1 MKVKKIKV
9 FKLIILVL
17 IIVLGILLV
26 YRLINRKQPKAENN
40 TPKIEESGPN
50 NFSEKIDIANIDE
63 NNNKIVTDN
72 DIAFALNFL
81 KLNNKKSN
89 VIYSPLS
96 IKYALKMLNEGSAG
110 QTKEQID
117 KIIGNTT
124 LNRYNNQKD
133 ILSLANSLYIK
144 NTYAPN
150 LNEDYKN
157 ILQNNYQAEIKYDG
171 FSSAKNIN
179 GWISEKTF
187 NLIPNILKDADV
199 TNRDSKFFLINA
211 LAIDMDWIISFDES
225 RSDEF
230 FIDDKH
236 KMDTLMMFRTFW
248 EDEAQYYVSDNESV
262 LFMDLNK
269 YNNTQ
274 LEFLAIMPN
283 NNLEDY
289 IKNFSPDTLTNIT
302 NNKKSSSLVKDG
314 VIVNIPKFNYEY
326 KLPLKKNLISMG
338 IEDVFTPSA
347 DLSKIDSS
355 GSLYVND
362 AIHTATIDFNE
373 KGIKAAAA
381 TAFVMIATASADSE
395 PIILVF
401 NKPFMYIIRDKKT
414 NEIWFVGKVYK
425 PFDLKELIEKEEK
438 ANKRN

>member
-381 TAFVMIATASADSE
+381 TAFGMIATASADSE